1 MMKTVLLLDGGYL
14 RATAQNAGVS
24 YDVQFIER
32 FSRRCF
38 DPNEYLLR
46 VLYYDAPQY
55 EGVVQLPVSGK
66 NKMFKSKDTL
76 LDDLAKLERFACR
89 KGSLGF
95 RGWKPRSIP
104 IAGGSPLTDS
114 DFQPVF
120 EQKGVDMRVGLDI
133 AEFADRRSV
142 DRIILVTGD
151 TGMIPAMKHARKAGV
166 EVVIAQLPA
175 PARRI
180 HDDLPRHADL
190 VRAVAL

>member
-1 MMKTVLLLDGGYL
+1 MKTVLLLDGGYL
-14 RATAQNAGVS
+14 RATAQNAGVN
-24 YDVQFIER
+24 YDVQFIEN

-46 VLYYDAPQY
+46 ILNYDAPQY
-55 EGVVQLPVSGK
+55 DGVVQLPVSGK

-114 DFQPVF
+114 DFQPVLN
-120 EQKGVDMRVGLDI
+120 K
-133 AEFADRRSV
+133 
-142 DRIILVTGD
+142 
-151 TGMIPAMKHARKAGV
+151 
-166 EVVIAQLPA
+166 
-175 PARRI
+175 
-180 HDDLPRHADL
+180 
-190 VRAVAL
+190 RASICG